1 VTTVRYED
9 LVTDP
14 AQHVQALWQNLGLP
28 GTGELPMATGN
39 TVNLGVGHSVAG
51 NPMRFR
57 QGLISLASDD
67 TWKER
72 LGASDRRLVTALSFP
87 ALVRYGYLRGR
98 R

>member
-1 VTTVRYED
+1 LHIQR
-9 LVTDP
+9 
-14 AQHVQALWQNLGLP
+14 LWQSLDLP

-72 LGASDRRLVTALSFP
+72 LPSSDRRLVTALSLP
-87 ALVRYGYLRGR
+87 ALARYGYLRGR